1 MKRRA
6 LGVFAAIF
14 GLAGSAHADGLQSAY
29 GAVGNLLRGRGGGL
43 ASFYASCPQGADTWQ
58 YVTSAL
64 YVPIGQTDSAV
75 IINIGHC
82 DGGNGSGQ
90 YVVLNQRGAT
100 RLLDDPRIGDMSF
113 LATSAD
119 FYDDT
124 LTLRGNRWLDSDPHC
139 CPSKKAELEFNL
151 KTGAR
156 KFTVGGD

>member
-1 MKRRA
+1 MKRA
-6 LGVFAAIF
+6 VWVFAAII
-14 GLAGSAHADGLQSAY
+14 GLTGAARADGLQSAY
-29 GAVGNLLRGRGGGL
+29 GAVGNLLHARGGGL
-43 ASFYASCPQGADTWQ
+43 ASFYASCPQNADTLWQ

-64 YVPIGQTDSAV
+64 YVPISQNDSAV

-119 FYDDT
+119 FYEDT
-124 LTLRGNRWLDSDPHC
+124 LTLRGNRWLESDPHC

-156 KFTVGGD
+156 KFTVGNH